1 MFRVARIVRPQ
12 RKNDIKLLMAA
23 VVLCIVPE
31 LASAQSNDSWISD
44 QFEVMLRTGKS
55 AQQRIIK
62 LLPSGT
68 KVTVLEQDDE
78 SGYTRV
84 RTSNGTEG
92 WILTRYLVSSPT
104 ARLQL
109 PELQTRLF
117 NSDEMIRQLQ
127 ARVLE
132 LEQEREA
139 LQAQLGRTE
148 TSSRSLQQQ
157 LDEIRELSSNTIRLD
172 DQNKRLKQQLIDNER
187 HIDDLESENREIS
200 TRSDREWFIVGAAAV
215 TVGLLLGLII
225 PRMRWRKKSNWSEF

>member
-1 MFRVARIVRPQ
+1 MFRVTRIVRPQ
-12 RKNDIKLLMAA
+12 RKHDIKLLMAA
-23 VVLCIVPE
+23 VVLFVVPN
-31 LASAQSNDSWISD
+31 LASPQSNDSWISD
-44 QFEVMLRTGKS
+44 QFEVMLRSGKS
-55 AQQRIIK
+55 TQQRIIK

-92 WILTRYLVSSPT
+92 WILTRYLVPSPT

-117 NSDEMIRQLQ
+117 NSDEMRRQLQ

-139 LQAQLGRTE
+139 LQTQLGRTE
-148 TSSRSLQQQ
+148 TSSLGLQQQ
-157 LDEIRELSSNTIRLD
+157 LDEIRELSSNAIRLD
-172 DQNKRLKQQLIDNER
+172 GQNKRLKQQLIDNER
-187 HIDDLESENREIS
+187 QIDDLESENLEIS

>member
-1 MFRVARIVRPQ
+1 MFRVTRIVRPQ
-12 RKNDIKLLMAA
+12 RKHDIKLLMAA
-23 VVLCIVPE
+23 VVLFVVPN
-31 LASAQSNDSWISD
+31 LASPQSNDSWISD
-44 QFEVMLRTGKS
+44 QFEVMLRSGKS
-55 AQQRIIK
+55 TQQRIIK

-84 RTSNGTEG
+84 RTSNGTVG
-92 WILTRYLVSSPT
+92 WMLTRYLVSSPT

-109 PELQTRLF
+109 SEVQTRLF
-117 NSDEMIRQLQ
+117 SGDEMRRQLQ

-139 LQAQLGRTE
+139 LQTQLGRTE
-148 TSSRSLQQQ
+148 TSSLGLQQQ
-157 LDEIRELSSNTIRLD
+157 LDEIRELSSNAIRLD
-172 DQNKRLKQQLIDNER
+172 GQNKRLKQQLIDNER
-187 HIDDLESENREIS
+187 QIDDLESENLEIS
-200 TRSDREWFIVGAAAV
+200 TRSDRKWFIVGAAAV

>member
-1 MFRVARIVRPQ
+1 MFRVTRIVRPQ
-12 RKNDIKLLMAA
+12 RKHDIKLLMAA
-23 VVLCIVPE
+23 VVLFVVPN
-31 LASAQSNDSWISD
+31 LASPQSNDSWISD
-44 QFEVMLRTGKS
+44 QFEVMLRSGKS
-55 AQQRIIK
+55 TQQRIIK

-84 RTSNGTEG
+84 RTSNGTVG
-92 WILTRYLVSSPT
+92 WMLTRYLVSSPT

-109 PELQTRLF
+109 SEVQTRLF
-117 NSDEMIRQLQ
+117 SGDEMRRQLQ

-139 LQAQLGRTE
+139 LQTQLGRTE
-148 TSSRSLQQQ
+148 TSSLGLQQQ
-157 LDEIRELSSNTIRLD
+157 LDEIRELSSNAIRLD
-172 DQNKRLKQQLIDNER
+172 GQNKRLKQQLIDNER
-187 HIDDLESENREIS
+187 QIDDLESENLEIS

>member
-1 MFRVARIVRPQ
+1 MFRVTRIVRPQ
-12 RKNDIKLLMAA
+12 RKHDIKLLMAA
-23 VVLCIVPE
+23 VVLFVVPN
-31 LASAQSNDSWISD
+31 LASPQSNDSWVSD
-44 QFEVMLRTGKS
+44 QFEVMLRSGKS
-55 AQQRIIK
+55 TQQRIIK

-92 WILTRYLVSSPT
+92 WMLTRYLVSSPT

-109 PELQTRLF
+109 SELQTRLF
-117 NSDEMIRQLQ
+117 SGDEMRRQLQ

-139 LQAQLGRTE
+139 LQTQLGRTE
-148 TSSRSLQQQ
+148 TSSLGLQQQ
-157 LDEIRELSSNTIRLD
+157 LDEIRELSSNAIRLD
-172 DQNKRLKQQLIDNER
+172 GQNKRLKQQLIDNER
-187 HIDDLESENREIS
+187 QIDDLESENLEIS